1 MEKFSY
7 AARAS
12 SSFLQN
18 NARTKKFNQ
27 QNFTKIRNTTG
38 KKSKWSNNLTIYPN
52 RVERLWLDG
61 EKFCFP
67 ALRCFRTVD
76 PKDYRMLWDV
86 LEIRL
91 TSSLLQFTCVI
102 KLCDVTRTWVEKLF
116 PTSELGS
123 LNFTQLDAL
132 QFSLVW
138 CRPKRRM
145 VGGFEALVWVSFKA
159 EVRITLSLWFV
170 KNISVVARRCLKHQK
185 YVWIKHT

>member
-86 LEIRL
+86 LKIRV
-91 TSSLLQFTCVI
+91 TSSLLQFTWVI
-102 KLCDVTRTWVEKLF
+102 KLCEWHA
-116 PTSELGS
+116 LGS
-123 LNFTQLDAL
+123 KNCFRLRSSDPWISLNLTPCSSVWSGAVPNVGWWAASKRLSGYPLKRKFG
-132 QFSLVW
+132 SL
-138 CRPKRRM
+138 CLCGSSK
-145 VGGFEALVWVSFKA
+145 
-159 EVRITLSLWFV
+159 ISLW
-170 KNISVVARRCLKHQK
+170 SRGVAWNTKST
-185 YVWIKHT
+185 IE

>member
-1 MEKFSY
+1 MQERKHSINRTSQKY
-7 AARAS
+7 KTQLAKRVIS
-12 SSFLQN
+12 S
-18 NARTKKFNQ
+18 
-27 QNFTKIRNTTG
+27 
-38 KKSKWSNNLTIYPN
+38 NLTIYPN

-86 LEIRL
+86 LKIRV
-91 TSSLLQFTCVI
+91 TSSLLQFTWVI
-102 KLCDVTRTWVEKLF
+102 KVKAVWVTLTWVEKLF

-145 VGGFEALVWVSFKA
+145 VGGFKALVWVSFKT
-159 EVRITLSLWFV
+159 EVRITLSLRFV

-185 YVWIKHT
+185 NDWIKHT